1 MADYT
6 LNKRLELPKSN
17 EKYDVGVANKN
28 NMVIDSE
35 LHKLDIKNQSQDELL
50 ATKAELNDEILRATN
65 VENELIFKLN
75 QEIERLKTSDNEINT
90 ELNEKVEQLTYLILN
105 NKTELFTLV
114 DSLPTSNISPSKIYL
129 LPNNSESENNKYIEY
144 IYVNG
149 EYVDDQYTNGQW
161 ENIGLFDIN
170 LDNYIKSDQLNTI
183 LQNYIKKDEYET
195 ENIVFSEILS

>member
-6 LNKRLELPKSN
+6 PNKRLELPKSN
-17 EKYDVGVANKN
+17 EKYDAGVANKN

-50 ATKAELNDEILRATN
+50 ATKEALNFEIARATGI
-65 VENELIFKLN
+65 ENELISKLN
-75 QEIERLKTSDNEINT
+75 QEIERSKAVDNEIGV
-90 ELNEKVEQLTYLILN
+90 ELDEKVEQLTYLISS

-114 DSLPTSNISPSKIYL
+114 DSLPTSDISPSTIYL
-129 LPNNSESENNKYIEY
+129 LPNNSESENNKYTKY

-149 EYVDDQYTNGQW
+149 EYVEGQYTNGEW

-170 LDNYIKSDQLNTI
+170 LDSYIKLDQLNVI
-183 LQNYIKKDEYET
+183 LQNYIKRDEYET